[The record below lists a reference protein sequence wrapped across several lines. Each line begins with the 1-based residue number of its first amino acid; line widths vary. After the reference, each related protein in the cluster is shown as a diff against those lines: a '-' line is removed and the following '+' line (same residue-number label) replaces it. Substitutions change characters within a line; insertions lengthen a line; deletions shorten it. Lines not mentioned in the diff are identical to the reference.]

1 MMPYS
6 FGKWQGISLYAQS
19 HRHGWTIDIE
29 YDSTLYSMTYTLYI
43 WLDIP
48 TTKAFIYLVMDH
60 CVCVGGGGKVSG
72 SGPNQRHYG
81 DITGLGVLKD
91 HYISLVIYSV

>member
-60 CVCVGGGGKVSG
+60 CVCVWGGGARCQVQART
-72 SGPNQRHYG
+72 N
-81 DITGLGVLKD
+81 DTT
-91 HYISLVIYSV
+91 VILQDWAC